1 MAVEFKYTTKYR
13 KTDGNLSWRFTPPDD
28 AKSAGVVNNIT
39 FQDGRTARHEIPK
52 LIKLVDK
59 FRKGEIKVGRIGS
72 RSTLRQVFSHYR
84 DSFHFKKLSYTT
96 ELAYTYG
103 LHYICRTKVF
113 GKDLGDIAVSA
124 INPQHCSEAYQT
136 WCESV
141 SVSSGNK
148 HARLISVLLNYCVSL
163 DIITHNPMAKVQKE
177 SHEPRS
183 VVWTKDQVELF
194 LDTAFNNFKF
204 RNIGLLVLMCYEWGQ
219 RPADIRNLRWDYVNF
234 SDEKVTITQ
243 TKRGATV
250 TLPIPSNMLDMLTQ
264 QFADWGWQEYVIPH
278 QRPSDGCYIPFS
290 CSQVGETVNEVK
302 TVCDLPS
309 DLRAGDLRKT
319 AINEMIE
326 SGVDQLAIMSVTGH
340 KNVQSLNPYNK
351 HNYNTARKALDKRR
365 SNS

>member
-204 RNIGLLVLMCYEWGQ
+204 RNIGLLVLMCYE
-219 RPADIRNLRWDYVNF
+219 
-234 SDEKVTITQ
+234 
-243 TKRGATV
+243 
-250 TLPIPSNMLDMLTQ
+250 
-264 QFADWGWQEYVIPH
+264 
-278 QRPSDGCYIPFS
+278 
-290 CSQVGETVNEVK
+290 
-302 TVCDLPS
+302 
-309 DLRAGDLRKT
+309 
-319 AINEMIE
+319 
-326 SGVDQLAIMSVTGH
+326 
-340 KNVQSLNPYNK
+340 
-351 HNYNTARKALDKRR
+351 
-365 SNS
+365 